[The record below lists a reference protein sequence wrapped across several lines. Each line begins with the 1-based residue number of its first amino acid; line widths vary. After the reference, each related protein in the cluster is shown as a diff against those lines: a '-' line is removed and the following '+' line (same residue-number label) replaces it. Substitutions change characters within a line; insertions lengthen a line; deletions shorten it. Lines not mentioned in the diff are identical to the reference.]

1 MLVLQKGT
9 TGRAEPQVSNRDAFR
24 ALGNDIHRYVKEGI
38 HTSVHTRWKE
48 SQGICIT
55 TISV

>member
-38 HTSVHTRWKE
+38 HTSVHI
-48 SQGICIT
+48 G
-55 TISV
+55 